1 MKKLRIAV
9 CTLVFVAAWPV
20 LTNAAETK
28 CGDPYEKQN
37 LFTSAVKGDQAALAT
52 LQKKSTAGDFCAKY
66 SLGVAY
72 TIGKKTE
79 GKKLMDEAF
88 AESQAEAEKGDADA
102 QAFLGTYYFYQGA
115 EKDKAKAIELLRKAA
130 DQGNKE
136 AMFELARLYD
146 GLGQFY
152 YPTGWTYKDP
162 VVAADWYMKS
172 AKKGYQPAYKFLAD
186 MYAEGEGVPQN
197 WRNAYFWGCLATECF
212 AAEPPPWEAALC
224 LGCAPSRISSDPL
237 AAKKYLG
244 KSDIE
249 ILKKQAGE
257 WKPGTSLPIEE
268 PGFFQKIR
276 CRLQTPC

>member
-1 MKKLRIAV
+1 ML
-9 CTLVFVAAWPV
+9 TFVGAGLV
-20 LTNAAETK
+20 LTNAAESK
-28 CGDPYEKQN
+28 CVNPDENVN
-37 LFTSAVKGDQAALAT
+37 LFTSAVKGDQVALAT
-52 LQKKSTAGDFCAKY
+52 LEKKSAAGDFCAKDY
-66 SLGVAY
+66 LGGVYAR
-72 TIGKKTE
+72 GKKKAE
-79 GKKLMDEAF
+79 GERLEKEAF
-88 AESQAEAEKGDADA
+88 AEYQAAAENGDPEA
-102 QAFLGTYYFYQGA
+102 QAFIGSHILYQG
-115 EKDKAKAIELLRKAA
+115 EYKDKARATELLRKAA
-130 DQGNKE
+130 NQGHKE
-136 AMFELARLYD
+136 AMFNVGRLYD
-146 GLGQFY
+146 GIGSFY
-152 YPTGWTYKDP
+152 FGPEWEDNDLAT
-162 VVAADWYMKS
+162 AADWYMKS

-237 AAKKYLG
+237 AAQKHLG

-249 ILKKQAGE
+249 TLKKQAGE

>member
-1 MKKLRIAV
+1 MSVFIA
-9 CTLVFVAAWPV
+9 AMPV
-20 LTNAAETK
+20 TANAAESK
-28 CGDPYEKQN
+28 CVNPDENLN
-37 LFTSAVKGDQAALAT
+37 LFTSAAKGDQAALDT
-52 LQKKSTAGDFCAKY
+52 LHKKSVTGDFCAKSY
-66 SLGVAY
+66 LGAAY
-72 TIGKKTE
+72 TAGKNKVE
-79 GKKLMDEAF
+79 GEKLENEAF
-88 AESQAEAEKGDADA
+88 AEYQTAAENGDANA
-102 QAFLGTYYFYQGA
+102 LEFLGTYYFYQGT
-115 EKDKAKAIELLRKAA
+115 EKDKPKAIKLLRKAA
-130 DQGNKE
+130 DQENKE

-152 YPTGWTYKDP
+152 YPTGWTDKNP

-237 AAKKYLG
+237 AAQKHLG
-244 KSDIE
+244 ESDIE
-249 ILKKQAGE
+249 TLKKLAGE

-268 PGFFQKIR
+268 TGFFQKIR